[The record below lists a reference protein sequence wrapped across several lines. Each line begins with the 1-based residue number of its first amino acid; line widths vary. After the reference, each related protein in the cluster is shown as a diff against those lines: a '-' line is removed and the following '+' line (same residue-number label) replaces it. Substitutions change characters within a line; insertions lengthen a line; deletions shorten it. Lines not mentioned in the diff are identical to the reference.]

1 MDNYLLIYH
10 GAADP
15 DMTED
20 EVARLM
26 GLWGEWIESLGDRF
40 VDPGNP
46 VEKSWTVSQDGAT
59 EGWTDGTPV
68 AGYGIIRASS
78 YSEAC
83 EMAAGCPDIREGT
96 ANIQVAKIYVLE

>member
-1 MDNYLLIYH
+1 M
-10 GAADP
+10 
-15 DMTED
+15 
-20 EVARLM
+20 
-26 GLWGEWIESLGDRF
+26 
-40 VDPGNP
+40 
-46 VEKSWTVSQDGAT
+46 SQDGAT

-78 YSEAC
+78 YAEAC